1 MCGLL
6 GELDAGCMGVPLAE
20 ALSGAARELRSSIPN
35 RNGRAPRP
43 RAKSSKFRFAA
54 GVSTGSAAK
63 AQPGFLGEQAG
74 GFRAPERRG
83 PAAAAPPMGRRRGGH
98 GGLPIRHLTPAEDTS
113 AAELWFDSWFDIRTY
128 EDLVTVEQGDG
139 ELFGIWPRLHMRA
152 APLVVIHL
160 ETLVYVA
167 AERLWPPCAP
177 RLQVR
182 PGCVELVASMKE
194 VVQLAVIARRDPD
207 AMLALRE
214 LRERGCS
221 FDAVV
226 IEGGGDAVVEG
237 GGGTRPQQRWLN
249 WLDHPDICSAFGVPP
264 HEAAARI
271 LCVGTIA
278 LSHVDV
284 EAKGSDLGELLA
296 SGEASPPWRYAPPC
310 SPPLPVAAEAAP
322 VALLL
327 PDPRNEASRR
337 AVHCRLV
344 EELLRELLLLGW
356 EAGAFGGGGGGWPAA
371 FAALERD
378 DIIKAHHTPAGSG
391 GLRGAAL
398 VLRDTRVGRS
408 HLCALEALPLRREVR
423 GTGYPTGWTLLSR
436 P

>member
-1 MCGLL
+1 
-6 GELDAGCMGVPLAE
+6 
-20 ALSGAARELRSSIPN
+20 
-35 RNGRAPRP
+35 
-43 RAKSSKFRFAA
+43 
-54 GVSTGSAAK
+54 
-63 AQPGFLGEQAG
+63 
-74 GFRAPERRG
+74 
-83 PAAAAPPMGRRRGGH
+83 MGRRRGGH

-207 AMLALRE
+207 ATLALRE

-249 WLDHPDICSAFGVPP
+249 WLDHTDICSAFGVPP

-296 SGEASPPWRYAPPC
+296 GGEASPPWRYAPPC

>member
-1 MCGLL
+1 M
-6 GELDAGCMGVPLAE
+6 
-20 ALSGAARELRSSIPN
+20 
-35 RNGRAPRP
+35 
-43 RAKSSKFRFAA
+43 
-54 GVSTGSAAK
+54 
-63 AQPGFLGEQAG
+63 
-74 GFRAPERRG
+74 
-83 PAAAAPPMGRRRGGH
+83 
-98 GGLPIRHLTPAEDTS
+98 
-113 AAELWFDSWFDIRTY
+113 
-128 EDLVTVEQGDG
+128 EQGDG

-194 VVQLAVIARRDPD
+194 VIQLAVIARRDPD
-207 AMLALRE
+207 ATLALRE

-249 WLDHPDICSAFGVPP
+249 WLDHTDICSAFGVPP

-284 EAKGSDLGELLA
+284 EA
-296 SGEASPPWRYAPPC
+296 RH
-310 SPPLPVAAEAAP
+310 LP
-322 VALLL
+322 
-327 PDPRNEASRR
+327 
-337 AVHCRLV
+337 
-344 EELLRELLLLGW
+344 
-356 EAGAFGGGGGGWPAA
+356 
-371 FAALERD
+371 
-378 DIIKAHHTPAGSG
+378 
-391 GLRGAAL
+391 
-398 VLRDTRVGRS
+398 
-408 HLCALEALPLRREVR
+408 
-423 GTGYPTGWTLLSR
+423 
-436 P
+436 